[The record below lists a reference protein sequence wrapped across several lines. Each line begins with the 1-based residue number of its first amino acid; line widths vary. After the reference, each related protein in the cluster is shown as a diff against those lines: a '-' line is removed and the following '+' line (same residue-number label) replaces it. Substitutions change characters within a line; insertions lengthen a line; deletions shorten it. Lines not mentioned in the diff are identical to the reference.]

1 MDTRKLGVAG
11 EHMEVDAFFSRSRLD
26 AVGRHSDYQKEPRQ
40 FVSKGH
46 SLKLEH
52 I

>member
-26 AVGRHSDYQKEPRQ
+26 ASAATVTTKRNL
-40 FVSKGH
+40 VS
-46 SLKLEH
+46 L
-52 I
+52 